1 MNRPIDKVYSYDIDG
16 NLFHLDT
23 HILLEEL
30 QDDGSW
36 KLIEVPV
43 KEFDHNIL
51 YNYTFHTLLLRNI
64 YNNLKPIFVP

>member
-51 YNYTFHTLLLRNI
+51 NLLNDTAHVDVLQGHT
-64 YNNLKPIFVP
+64 